1 MNTCAQFCGM
11 SLVVTLLLFCLS
23 HKRLMLPTEKSYLL
37 YLFVIFSCIAL
48 DIARIPLITYHSTLW
63 ITTIIGKMY
72 LISIGGVFLS
82 LLNYIITDLRGYNQK
97 FGSRIFHKYL
107 FLFCLTCVSIL
118 VLPIEFVSSNEHL
131 NKYAFSKGPA
141 VIVTYCI
148 GFISLLIGFDCVYKL
163 RKQLKT
169 RRSISISM
177 ALTTFLI
184 ATIIQYYI
192 PELLIISFALAL
204 GALFIFILYE
214 NPDSK
219 LDRSYGIYSSM
230 YLKKIITRYFKLKQ
244 KFYTIAIYF
253 DHYSERVS
261 NQKIRL
267 EIIYYIKQNRG
278 VYCFNS
284 NNDGVVLLFKDKDL
298 FLTCCDKIKERFEEP
313 WSEEQRILSPWIIC
327 LRDTR
332 YIESYENFEYLIND
346 TIKNLEKS
354 QKFIHLTANEIKAI
368 LRKQEVEKKIVSAI
382 EKDWIKVFYQ
392 PLYSTKE
399 KKFTSAEALVRIIDD
414 EGNIVPPFEFIPIAE
429 ENGSILKI
437 GEIVFSKV
445 CALLKTNILQQY
457 GLEYIE
463 VNLSIEQCSHTEL
476 AQTFITIMEEYR
488 IDPKS
493 INLEITETASLKAK
507 KTLLQN
513 MNILMQYG
521 TSFSLDDFGT
531 GNSNLNYIIEMPV
544 EIVKFDKEVTQNSFV
559 DAKYKFVVQSAVN
572 MIKDMGL
579 KIVSEGVETKEQ
591 FENIAKFADYIQG
604 YYFSKPIPTEEFIEF
619 IKKHNTNNVE
629 SDNHA
634 TN

>member
-1 MNTCAQFCGM
+1 M
-11 SLVVTLLLFCLS
+11 
-23 HKRLMLPTEKSYLL
+23 
-37 YLFVIFSCIAL
+37 
-48 DIARIPLITYHSTLW
+48 
-63 ITTIIGKMY
+63 
-72 LISIGGVFLS
+72 
-82 LLNYIITDLRGYNQK
+82 
-97 FGSRIFHKYL
+97 
-107 FLFCLTCVSIL
+107 
-118 VLPIEFVSSNEHL
+118 
-131 NKYAFSKGPA
+131 
-141 VIVTYCI
+141 
-148 GFISLLIGFDCVYKL
+148 
-163 RKQLKT
+163 
-169 RRSISISM
+169 
-177 ALTTFLI
+177 
-184 ATIIQYYI
+184 
-192 PELLIISFALAL
+192 
-204 GALFIFILYE
+204 
-214 NPDSK
+214 
-219 LDRSYGIYSSM
+219 
-230 YLKKIITRYFKLKQ
+230 
-244 KFYTIAIYF
+244 
-253 DHYSERVS
+253 
-261 NQKIRL
+261 
-267 EIIYYIKQNRG
+267 
-278 VYCFNS
+278 YCFNS

-544 EIVKFDKEVTQNSFV
+544 EIVKFDKDVTQNSFV